1 MKNGLALRHLV
12 QRLGALSVD
21 GALDAPVAALAYDER
36 RVVPG
41 AVFFAMPDRADGE
54 AQFAIPRAIER
65 GAAAIVC
72 EQGGF
77 LPYRAAR
84 IRVANCRRAMAA
96 AAAAFH
102 GEPSHKLQVVVVTG
116 CGARVAVTHLLRDV
130 FTAAGIRTGVLSSRG
145 CRYGERSLPP
155 LTPVPEAL
163 DVQERLAAMLR
174 AGCQAGILELPGEA
188 IDRGCLAG
196 SELDTL
202 ISTQISSAPAANGN
216 DAPPGTWEGETKLR
230 FRAASVGRR
239 PANRLW
245 RIEDALAGRA
255 SADAGLWFRAHFGPV
270 PAATFRARLG
280 RLTPRGTRLEITTP
294 TGEQSLRLPLPGRD
308 QARAALAVAAISHG
322 LKLPLAAVLNGLG
335 RAHPVPGQLE
345 PVPNAHGVHVFVDA
359 APSLA
364 DFERA
369 LRELRDLATGRV
381 LVLFG
386 CGWRHPAPARAAFGA
401 AAARGADEVIL
412 TSDNPGR
419 EPAGQIAAAVAAGH
433 ARVKGQP
440 PLIVL
445 DRREAIAAVLARAR
459 AGDCVLLAGKGHL
472 AWQETDD
479 CVAPFDDREQ
489 ARAALR
495 RTPARSRPAFP
506 EVLV

>member
-1 MKNGLALRHLV
+1 VKSALALRHLV
-12 QRLGALSVD
+12 NRLGALSVD

-116 CGARVAVTHLLRDV
+116 CDARAAVAHLLRDV
-130 FTAAGIRTGVLSSRG
+130 FAAAGIRTGVLSSRG

-155 LTPVPEAL
+155 LTPAPEAL
-163 DVQERLAAMLR
+163 DVQERLADMLR
-174 AGCQAGILELPGEA
+174 AGCQAGILELPAEA

-202 ISTQISSAPAANGN
+202 ISTQISPAHAAIGNGT
-216 DAPPGTWEGETKLR
+216 PPATDGWENNLR
-230 FRAASVGRR
+230 FRGAAAGQR
-239 PANRLW
+239 PASRIW
-245 RIEDALAGRA
+245 RIEDVLAGRA
-255 SADAGLWFRAHFGPV
+255 GSDAGLWFRAHLGPV
-270 PAATFRARLG
+270 LAGTFRARLG
-280 RLTPRGTRLEITTP
+280 RFTPRGTRLEITTP
-294 TGEQSLRLPLPGRD
+294 TGEQSVRLPLPGRN

-322 LKLPLAAVLNGLG
+322 LRLPPAAVLNGLG
-335 RAHPVPGQLE
+335 HAPPVPGQLE
-345 PVPNAHGVHVFVDA
+345 PVSNGHAVHVLVDA

-369 LRELRDLATGRV
+369 LREVRDLSPGRV

-386 CGWRHPAPARAAFGA
+386 CGWRHPAPARPAFGA
-401 AAARGADEVIL
+401 AAARWADEVIL

-419 EPAGQIAAAVAAGH
+419 EPAGQIAAEVAAGH
-433 ARVKGQP
+433 ARVKGRP

-445 DRREAIAAVLARAR
+445 DRQEAIAAALAHAR

-495 RTPARSRPAFP
+495 KIPARSRPAFP

>member
-1 MKNGLALRHLV
+1 MKSALALRHLV
-12 QRLGALSVD
+12 NRLGALTVD
-21 GALDAPVAALAYDER
+21 GALDAPVAALAYDVR

-41 AVFFAMPDRADGE
+41 AVFFAMPDCADGE

-72 EQGGF
+72 EQGGYV
-77 LPYRAAR
+77 PYRAAR

-116 CGARVAVTHLLRDV
+116 CGARVAVAHLLRDV
-130 FTAAGIRTGVLSSRG
+130 FTAAGIPTGLLSSRG
-145 CRYGERSLPP
+145 CRFGERSLPA
-155 LTPVPEAL
+155 LTPAPEAL
-163 DVQERLAAMLR
+163 DVQERLADILR
-174 AGCQAGILELPGEA
+174 AGCQAGILELPIEA

-202 ISTQISSAPAANGN
+202 ISTQISSAHASAGHG
-216 DAPPGTWEGETKLR
+216 APPATPGWETHLR
-230 FRAASVGRR
+230 FRGAAAGRR
-239 PANRLW
+239 PASRIW
-245 RIEDALAGRA
+245 RVEDVLTGRA
-255 SADAGLWFRAHFGPV
+255 GADAGLWFRVHYGPV
-270 PAATFRARLG
+270 QSGSFRARLG

-294 TGEQSLRLPLPGRD
+294 SGEQTLRLPLPGRE
-308 QARAALAVAAISHG
+308 QARAALAVVAISHG

-335 RAHPVPGQLE
+335 HAQPVPGLLE
-345 PVPNAHGVHVFVDA
+345 PVSNGHAVQVLVDA
-359 APSLA
+359 AQSLA

-369 LRELRDLATGRV
+369 LRELRDLSPGRV

-386 CGWRHPAPARAAFGA
+386 CGWRHSAPVRLAFGA
-401 AAARGADEVIL
+401 AAARWADEVIL
-412 TSDNPGR
+412 TSDNSGR
-419 EPAGQIAAAVAAGH
+419 EPAGQIAAEVAAGH
-433 ARVKGQP
+433 ARVKGRP

-459 AGDCVLLAGKGHL
+459 GGDCVLLAGKGHR
-472 AWQETDD
+472 AWQETGD
-479 CVAPFDDREQ
+479 CVVPFDDREQ

-495 RTPARSRPAFP
+495 GTPARSRPAHP